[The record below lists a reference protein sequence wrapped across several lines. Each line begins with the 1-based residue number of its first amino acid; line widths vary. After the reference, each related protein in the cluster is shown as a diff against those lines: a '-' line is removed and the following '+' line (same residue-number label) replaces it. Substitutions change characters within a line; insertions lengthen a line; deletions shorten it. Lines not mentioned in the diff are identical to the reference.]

1 MNASVIQTLWANELP
16 FPMMNTLRLISL
28 HATITSIL
36 LLVGSGSVLAQPAFN
51 LQLSPLS
58 IPNAPA
64 LQSYAYGTWGDDWLL
79 LGGRIDGLHQRQ
91 PFAAF
96 DEANQNDR
104 IFVLNPVSAQVWSA
118 PLSGLPVAIAEQLRA
133 TNLEFVQRDSTL
145 YLIGGYGYSPTAG
158 DHLTHPQLLAV
169 QLPNIIQAIKKAEAL
184 APYFQVLT
192 DERMAVTGGRL
203 ALLGGQFYL
212 VGGQRFD
219 GRYNPMNHPT
229 FVQEYTDQVRIFDV
243 SQKDDTP
250 AIENYRAWTDANHL
264 HRRDYNLVPQIFPGG
279 QPGLSI
285 FSGVFQIAE
294 DIPWLYPVD
303 IDTGGYI
310 PQTGFKQYLNHY
322 HCATAA
328 LFQAATG
335 DMHSVFFGGMAQYFL
350 DTSGNLV
357 QDSNVPFVN
366 TIARVTR
373 DANGSLEE
381 VKLPVEMP
389 GLTGAGAEFILH
401 PDVPVYPN
409 GVVKLDELAGDSIL
423 LGYIFGGIRSPQANI
438 FFTNIPSTAEAVVYA
453 VWLKRSTSNQQ
464 EVVVQNP
471 LGMLVSPNPTTGD
484 LLINYNLPEASS
496 AVRIRIWSAAGQM
509 LGEFDEGAQ
518 TAGPHFLKLEATGMP
533 KGYLLVNILAGTQ
546 QQTQKVLF
554 E

>member
-1 MNASVIQTLWANELP
+1 MNPLKFNALY
-16 FPMMNTLRLISL
+16 
-28 HATITSIL
+28 ATITAMF
-36 LLVGSGSVLAQPAFN
+36 LLVGGSLLAQPTFN
-51 LQLSPLS
+51 LQLQPLP
-58 IPNAPA
+58 IDGAPA

-96 DEANQNDR
+96 DEASQNDR
-104 IFVLNPVSAQVWSA
+104 IFVLNPVLAKVWSA
-118 PLSGLPVAIAEQLRA
+118 PLSSLPVAIAEQLRA
-133 TNLEFVQRDSTL
+133 TNLEFVQRDSML
-145 YLIGGYGYSPTAG
+145 YLIGGYGYSPTAA
-158 DHLTHPQLLAV
+158 DHLTHPRLLV
-169 QLPNIIQAIKKAEAL
+169 IQIPQIIQAIKQADSNL
-184 APYFQVLT
+184 APYFQMLT

-203 ALLGGQFYL
+203 ALLDEQFFL

-229 FVQEYTDQVRIFDV
+229 FVQEYTNQVRIFDV
-243 SQKDDTP
+243 FQTPDTL

-264 HRRDYNLVPQIFPGG
+264 HRRDYNLVPQIFPDGH
-279 QPGLSI
+279 PGLSI
-285 FSGVFQIAE
+285 FSGVFQVAE

-303 IDTGGYI
+303 IDTSGYT
-310 PQTGFKQYLNHY
+310 PRSGFKQYLNHY

-328 LFQAATG
+328 LFQASAG
-335 DMHSVFFGGMAQYFL
+335 NMHSIFFGGMAQYFL
-350 DTSGNLV
+350 DSAGNLV
-357 QDSNVPFVN
+357 QDNNVPFVN

-373 DANGSLEE
+373 DANGGLEE

-401 PDVPVYPN
+401 PDVPVYAN
-409 GVVKLDELAGDSIL
+409 GVVKLDELAEDSVL

-453 VWLKRSTSNQQ
+453 VWLHRGTSSQQ

-471 LGMLVSPNPTTGD
+471 LGLLVSPNPTTGD
-484 LLINYNLPEASS
+484 LLINYHLPEASS
-496 AVRIRIWSAAGQM
+496 AVRIRIWSAAGRM
-509 LGEFDEGAQ
+509 LGEFDEGERS
-518 TAGPHFLKLEATGMP
+518 AGAHFLKLEATGMP
-533 KGYLLVNILAGTQ
+533 KGYLLVNIIAGTT

>member
-1 MNASVIQTLWANELP
+1 
-16 FPMMNTLRLISL
+16 MMNPLKFKN
-28 HATITSIL
+28 
-36 LLVGSGSVLAQPAFN
+36 LLVAFTAIFLLVSSDSFFAQPTFN
-51 LQLSPLS
+51 LQLIPQP

-79 LGGRIDGLHQRQ
+79 LGGRVDGLHQRQ

-96 DEANQNDR
+96 DEASQNAR
-104 IFVLNPVSAQVWSA
+104 IYVLNPVLAQVWSA
-118 PLSGLPVAIAEQLRA
+118 PLSSLPVAIAEQLRA

-145 YLIGGYGYSPTAG
+145 YLIGGYGYSPTAA

-169 QLPNIIQAIKKAEAL
+169 QIPQIIHAIKQAEPNL
-184 APYFQVLT
+184 APYFQMLT
-192 DERMAVTGGRL
+192 DDRMAVTGGQL
-203 ALLGGQFYL
+203 ELLGEQFYL

-229 FVQEYTDQVRIFDV
+229 FVQEYTDQVRIFDI
-243 SQKDDTP
+243 SQKGDTL
-250 AIENYRAWTDANHL
+250 ALEHYRAWTDANHL
-264 HRRDYNLVPQIFPGG
+264 HRRDYNLVPQIFPNG

-285 FSGVFQIAE
+285 FSGVFQLAE

-303 IDTGGYI
+303 IDTGGYT
-310 PQTGFKQYLNHY
+310 PRPGFKQYLNHY

-328 LFQAATG
+328 LFQASTS
-335 DMHSVFFGGMAQYFL
+335 DMHSIFFGGMAQYFL

-357 QDSNVPFVN
+357 QDANVPFVN

-373 DANGSLEE
+373 DAKGELEE

-401 PDVPVYPN
+401 PNVPVYAN
-409 GVVKLDELAGDSIL
+409 GVVKLDELDGDSVL

-453 VWLKRSTSNQQ
+453 VWLQRSTSNQQ

-496 AVRIRIWSAAGQM
+496 TVRIRIWSASGQM
-509 LGEFDEGAQ
+509 LGEFDEGEQ

-533 KGYLLVNILAGTQ
+533 KGFLLVNIVAGTQ